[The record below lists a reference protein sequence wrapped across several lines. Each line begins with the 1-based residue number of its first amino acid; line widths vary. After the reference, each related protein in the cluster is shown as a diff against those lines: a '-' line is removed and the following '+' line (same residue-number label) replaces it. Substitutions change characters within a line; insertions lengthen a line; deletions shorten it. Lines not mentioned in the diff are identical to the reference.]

1 LNSSCIKTK
10 LNGKI
15 VYWHDTEITMLILV
29 ISLRS
34 IFFWNNIILLGWSVQ
49 MKVLIVDDE
58 EETVDYLE
66 SLLCSAST
74 DVDIFRAFNGAQA
87 LELCSKIPFDLICTD
102 IAMPVM
108 DGLDFAAN
116 LRGTEGP
123 NQDTGII
130 LISGV
135 IDQTP
140 SECDMFQ
147 GMFFLSKPFQVS
159 TFHMTVSLASKVPS
173 DKGRLKARSPSC
185 KKAAGASD

>member
-1 LNSSCIKTK
+1 
-10 LNGKI
+10 
-15 VYWHDTEITMLILV
+15 
-29 ISLRS
+29 
-34 IFFWNNIILLGWSVQ
+34 

-66 SLLCSAST
+66 SLLCSAYA
-74 DVDIFRAFNGAQA
+74 DVNIFRAFNGADA
-87 LELCSKIPFDLICTD
+87 LQLCSTIPFDLICTD

-108 DGLDFAAN
+108 NGLDFAVN
-116 LRGTEGP
+116 LRGTEGL

-140 SECDMFQ
+140 SQCDMFQ
-147 GMFFLSKPFQVS
+147 GMFFLSKPFQVA
-159 TFHMTVSLASKVPS
+159 TFHMTVSLASKAPS
-173 DKGRLKARSPSC
+173 DKGRLHSTSTGR